1 MINNDEDEIEE
12 DAYNNPKIGSG
23 ELLAFGSFN
32 LTLTLNLEQSDL
44 TKYKLEWDDIKP
56 LKDLKFIRKH
66 HHFWK
71 RVELSSNNETLK
83 IILNINKTSP
93 KLIHIGYVVFK
104 KINFKN
110 EQIDFQKFLFGIL
123 RKRGFF
129 ITSCDICDCSI
140 NIQLLL
146 KYGNEEK
153 SFLLAEESKGNK
165 KSEIKSKKIF
175 EEDQNG
181 DNLDKKKS
189 EEEKEKS
196 DNPDNSNN
204 SNTNKEE
211 QENSDN
217 KTKSNEED
225 SKSEYNPF
233 INLHKN
239 DINYGNFDYIYFNFN
254 DYIEGEF
261 KGKIKL
267 ENLFEY
273 FQDIKIRTRTKI
285 ILNFEEEIE
294 IFRNKNKEEIFK
306 DLLSITDFFIFYDIN
321 KLYEVLKELKEV
333 EDQEIIDE
341 SYRIQ
346 CFRVQKKIIER
357 KKMKEKEEI
366 WAKSYKKFLEK
377 SKDKKSAMQNP
388 KSLKNFLTNKTPVNK
403 IYITQEVTNNTESID
418 PNDIINSTENN
429 NQETVEN
436 TNNSMIQNNQIKTE
450 VTTNYNFKDL
460 IYHKSKSETVKYNN
474 LLPIKPSGPKP
485 LNKNDMFMYLKNSIL
500 NRDPQKKPSEKIII
514 VLDEFN
520 KIYIVKCVK
529 FYKKPIVMDFDLK
542 LYPPMNIRNM
552 KDILNYKKFIKSKFN
567 EYISIFI
574 GSLLGVLVSRFDE
587 YSYQEGYLFI
597 AYLIAINIIKKI
609 SEIQRLNLPLP
620 KDKEFYYPSL
630 NREEVDKLMIE
641 IEQKRKERGFILDGT
656 DRAIKKLKFYNPL
669 LDKNLSSY
677 LNSKNNKNIL
687 QSNGVIGKDG
697 KIIYDP
703 TYRDTLGF
711 NTLRNKKHNFL
722 FNSDTKRKNKKNDFK
737 SLANETN
744 KLMVGFK
751 KKKAGYEVYKT
762 KKKNLNENKIILPEI
777 KRNRVIPLK
786 KGFKTEKEK
795 IIIEKSEESGSVG
808 ENDNDN
814 DNEDKGDKTENA
826 KSNEGSNDE

>member
-12 DAYNNPKIGSG
+12 DVYNNPKIGSG

-32 LTLTLNLEQSDL
+32 LTLALNLEQSDL
-44 TKYKLEWDDIKP
+44 TKYKLEWDDIKS

-123 RKRGFF
+123 RKRGLF

-189 EEEKEKS
+189 EEEQEKS

-366 WAKSYKKFLEK
+366 WAKNYKKFLEK
-377 SKDKKSAMQNP
+377 SKDKKSAIQNP
-388 KSLKNFLTNKTPVNK
+388 KSLKNFLTNKAPVNK
-403 IYITQEVTNNTESID
+403 IYITQEITNNTESID

-460 IYHKSKSETVKYNN
+460 IYHKSKSETVRYSN

-485 LNKNDMFMYLKNSIL
+485 LNKNDMFIYFKNSIF

-762 KKKNLNENKIILPEI
+762 KKKNLNENKIILPAI

-814 DNEDKGDKTENA
+814 DNEDKEDKTENA

>member
-12 DAYNNPKIGSG
+12 DVYNNPKIGSG

-44 TKYKLEWDDIKP
+44 TKYKLEWGDIKS

-762 KKKNLNENKIILPEI
+762 KKKNSNENKIILPAI

-814 DNEDKGDKTENA
+814 EDKEDKTENA